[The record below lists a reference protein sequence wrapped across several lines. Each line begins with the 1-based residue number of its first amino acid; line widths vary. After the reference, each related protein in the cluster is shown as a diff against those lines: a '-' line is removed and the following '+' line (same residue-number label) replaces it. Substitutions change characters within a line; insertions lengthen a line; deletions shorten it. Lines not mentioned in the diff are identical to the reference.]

1 MPKIDQGD
9 EGVEHR
15 WVNVAGGPRVHV
27 AEAGEG
33 PPLLLLHGWPQHWW
47 MWREVIPAL
56 ARSHRVICADLRG
69 HGWTDAPRSGLVAK
83 ALERDLVPRV
93 WSEEA
98 ARIYLD
104 QFLEPARARAASQPY
119 RSFLV
124 EDTPSILGGPTGG
137 SACVSRSSCSTEPTT
152 LSSR

>member
-15 WVNVAGGPRVHV
+15 WVDVAGGLRVHV

-69 HGWTDAPRSGLVAK
+69 HGWTDAPRSGYAK
-83 ALERDLVPRV
+83 ERLASHVI
-93 WSEEA
+93 
-98 ARIYLD
+98 AR
-104 QFLEPARARAASQPY
+104 PVSSTAASWSRTPP
-119 RSFLV
+119 RS
-124 EDTPSILGGPTGG
+124 SAGPTGG
-137 SACVSRSSCSTEPTT
+137 SARVSRSSCSTEPTT